1 MPDLLSIAD
10 LTDAEI
16 DRVLGRAAE
25 LVDRAPPAP
34 TGRPLV
40 ATLFLTPSMRTRVGF
55 AAAAHRLG
63 GACIF
68 VDELRFDGAMSAS
81 ESYADALRVVSGMV
95 DVVVT
100 RVGFELDAD
109 LVASVPAAVVS
120 GGDLRHHPT
129 QALIDLAAVE
139 RSGKPVAECH
149 LLLCGDLTMRAAR
162 SFLDLL
168 ARRPPRALT
177 VVHPD
182 SRPPELPSAL
192 VPITSRG
199 GLDAAAD
206 ADVVSMIGLPPT
218 SGDDHLDDAARAP
231 FVMTGEVVAT
241 LRPSAVVIS
250 PMPVVDE
257 IDDAARRDPRLR
269 MFEQSDHAVFVRMA
283 VLEHLVG
290 AG

>member
-1 MPDLLSIAD
+1 MPDLLTVAD
-10 LTDAEI
+10 LTDADI
-16 DRVLGRAAE
+16 DRILGRAADFADGA
-25 LVDRAPPAP
+25 LPAL
-34 TGRPLV
+34 TARPLV

-55 AAAAHRLG
+55 AAAAHQLG
-63 GACIF
+63 GACTF

-81 ESYADALRVVSGMV
+81 ESYADALRVVAGMS

-100 RVGFELDAD
+100 RVGFELDAE
-109 LVASVPAAVVS
+109 LVASVPAAVVC
-120 GGDLRHHPT
+120 GGDKRHHPT
-129 QALIDLAAVE
+129 QALIDLAAME
-139 RSGKPVAECH
+139 RYGKPVAESH

-177 VVHPD
+177 LVHPD
-182 SRPPELPSAL
+182 SRPPKLPAAL
-192 VPITSRG
+192 APITSRG
-199 GLDAAAD
+199 AFDAAAD

-218 SGDDHLDDAARAP
+218 SGDDHLVDAARAP
-231 FVMTGEVVAT
+231 FVLTEEVVAT
-241 LRPSAVVIS
+241 LQPSAVVLS

-283 VLEHLVG
+283 VLEHVVG
-290 AG
+290 PG